1 MPPGAEPIASGPAGN
16 TPARHTC
23 PLPSLVMA
31 TNAGWQPLGQP
42 KRTGAAAFV
51 VSPFTR
57 LARAHAATV
66 AGDTLITLALADSLF
81 LSIDPDAAR
90 SRVALYLALT
100 MAPFA
105 VVAPLIGPTLDRVK
119 GGRRWMVIAAN
130 ALRALLAILMIRDID
145 SLLLFPEAFA
155 VLVLSKSYHVAKSAI
170 VPTVVRSDD
179 ELVEANAKLSFL
191 SGVVTFAAAIPAG
204 IAAAAADSRG
214 VLVLAAA
221 ACALAAVL
229 GVRIPATQVAV
240 DETSQTERDEL
251 RGGGIVLAAS
261 AMGLMRG
268 IVGFLTFL
276 IAFYLRS
283 TDAAAWEF
291 GMVLAA
297 SGLGS
302 LLGALVAP
310 ALRRAGVAEERIVQ
324 IVLGITTAAAVLAAW
339 TGGLVAAA
347 TLAACVGVSAS
358 SAKLAFDSVVQRDA
372 PDANRGRSFAKFE
385 TRFQLTWVIGAFI
398 PVIVSIPVRVG
409 FLVVAA
415 CAGFALFSYLAGLRA
430 LGRGQLPAPRSNPV
444 VRRIQ
449 AAVESRRRGGK
460 GDGGVDAGEPLATP
474 SAPSGPQAPPAPPAP
489 SGRPPVPPPPPPP
502 PALYDRANDGDV
514 TDLDATTMD
523 HDEPGGPTDSN
534 GDSGR
539 DRTVIIDPTKLQ

>member
-1 MPPGAEPIASGPAGN
+1 
-16 TPARHTC
+16 
-23 PLPSLVMA
+23 MA
-31 TNAGWQPLGQP
+31 TNAGNAGWQRLGQP
-42 KRTGAAAFV
+42 ERSGAGAFFV
-51 VSPFTR
+51 TPFTR
-57 LARAHAATV
+57 LARTHAATV

-179 ELVEANAKLSFL
+179 ELVEANSKLSFL

-204 IAAAAADSRG
+204 IAAAIGGSQA
-214 VLVLAAA
+214 VLVLATG
-221 ACALAAVL
+221 ACAVAAVL
-229 GVRIPATQVAV
+229 GVRIPATQVAA
-240 DETSQTERDEL
+240 DDTSQTERNEL

-276 IAFYLRS
+276 IAFYLRG

-291 GMVLAA
+291 GLVLAA
-297 SGLGS
+297 SGVGS

-310 ALRRAGVAEERIVQ
+310 AMRRADVAEERIVQ

-339 TGGLVAAA
+339 TGGLAAAA
-347 TLAACVGVSAS
+347 TLAACVGVSAT

-385 TRFQLTWVIGAFI
+385 ARFQLTWVVGAFI
-398 PVIVSIPVRVG
+398 PVVVSIPVQVG

-415 CAGFALFSYLAGLRA
+415 CAGFALFSYVAGLRA
-430 LGRGQLPAPRSNPV
+430 LGRGQLPAQRPNPL

-449 AAVESRRRGGK
+449 AAAEARRRGGK
-460 GDGGVDAGEPLATP
+460 GGDGVDGGGRVGA
-474 SAPSGPQAPPAPPAP
+474 APPPPPAL
-489 SGRPPVPPPPPPP
+489 PPPPPPP
-502 PALYDRANDGDV
+502 PPPTPPLYDRARDV
-514 TDLDATTMD
+514 DATDLDATTMD
-523 HDEPGGPTDSN
+523 RDRGDGRNDGDVGP
-534 GDSGR
+534 GR
-539 DRTVIIDPTKLQ
+539 DRTVIIDPTNLQ

>member
-1 MPPGAEPIASGPAGN
+1 
-16 TPARHTC
+16 
-23 PLPSLVMA
+23 MA
-31 TNAGWQPLGQP
+31 TNAGNAGWQPLGQP

-51 VSPFTR
+51 VTPFTR
-57 LARAHAATV
+57 LARTHAATV

-130 ALRALLAILMIRDID
+130 ALRAVVAILMIRDID

-170 VPTVVRSDD
+170 VPTVVRSDE
-179 ELVEANAKLSFL
+179 ELVEANSRLSFL

-204 IAAAAADSRG
+204 AAAALGGSQG
-214 VLVLAAA
+214 VLVLAAV
-221 ACALAAVL
+221 ACTVAAVL
-229 GVRIPATQVAV
+229 GIRIPATQIAA
-240 DETSQTERDEL
+240 DDTSPTERNEL

-261 AMGLMRG
+261 AMGLLRG
-268 IVGFLTFL
+268 IVGFLAFL
-276 IAFYLRS
+276 IAFWLRGTGAS
-283 TDAAAWEF
+283 AWEF
-291 GMVLAA
+291 GLVLAA
-297 SGLGS
+297 SGVGS

-324 IVLGITTAAAVLAAW
+324 IVLGVTTGAAVLAAW
-339 TGGLVAAA
+339 TGGLGAAA
-347 TLAACVGVSAS
+347 GLAFCVGVSAA

-385 TRFQLTWVIGAFI
+385 TRFQLTWVVGAFI
-398 PVIVSIPVRVG
+398 PVIVTIPVQIG

-415 CAGFALFSYLAGLRA
+415 CGGFALFSYVAGLRA
-430 LGRGQLPAPRSNPV
+430 LGRGQLPAQRPNPL
-444 VRRIQ
+444 VRRVQ
-449 AAVESRRRGGK
+449 AAVVARRRGGK
-460 GDGGVDAGEPLATP
+460 GTGVAGDPIATP
-474 SAPSGPQAPPAPPAP
+474 PVTPDRSA
-489 SGRPPVPPPPPPP
+489 RPPLPPPPPPP
-502 PALYDRANDGDV
+502 PPYDRATEPDAIDV
-514 TDLDATTMD
+514 DATTID
-523 HDEPGGPTDSN
+523 RDGGERRNGPDGGNDGPGG
-534 GDSGR
+534 